1 MIWLFKTN
9 KMIWFLQLTEEELSS
24 LTTSH
29 LFATLIS
36 LFWNRSL
43 LFCPFVHTISHPEL
57 IHRIF
62 LAMLNSPDQVELP
75 LQLSAII
82 SKKDIR
88 SVKCI
93 SMYMIPPGSL

>member
-9 KMIWFLQLTEEELSS
+9 KMISFLQLTEDELSS

-29 LFATLIS
+29 LFVTLIS

-43 LFCPFVHTISHPEL
+43 FFCQFVHTISHPKL
-57 IHRIF
+57 IPRII
-62 LAMLNSPDQVELP
+62 LAMLNSQDQVKPPTL
-75 LQLSAII
+75 LSAII

-88 SVKCI
+88 SVKCT